1 MFGKSEELYSTLTL
15 DNQAVINY
23 IKDTLKGTIP
33 ASYNKTEGRIVI
45 ISNPENK
52 ENQDDNANSQDNS
65 TDDNILLLAI
75 IISISVVLFI
85 IIILIIYIKV
95 NRKRHENDMKNEI
108 ANLNSKLEVDKE

>member
-52 ENQDDNANSQDNS
+52 DNQDDNAISQANPS
-65 TDDNILLLAI
+65 DDNILLLSI
-75 IISISVVLFI
+75 IISISIVILI

-95 NRKRHENDMKNEI
+95 KKKTWKWYEEWNRKF
-108 ANLNSKLEVDKE
+108 